1 MALAGENYIVQASSV
16 SANPLLALNS
26 LLRASGGSASDVF
39 APTSTDKTDSAKFS
53 PALSILP
60 PSSATPLS
68 FENVLALQTIDDSQP
83 QALSVH
89 QPTPEELFLKEAQKS
104 PMERMRDQILQ
115 SMGLTEES
123 LAQMPPEA
131 RRAAEDKIAKMI
143 QEKIKL
149 ATGVDKNS
157 SNSTEDMLQAVA

>member
-1 MALAGENYIVQASSV
+1 MQASGV
-16 SANPLLALNS
+16 STNPLLALNS

-39 APTSTDKTDSAKFS
+39 APTNADTSGPAKSS

-60 PSSATPLS
+60 PSSATSLS
-68 FENVLALQTIDDSQP
+68 FENVLALQTIDDSRP
-83 QALSVH
+83 QALTAH

-104 PMERMRDQILQ
+104 PMERMREQILQ
-115 SMGLTEES
+115 SMGMTEES
-123 LAQMPPEA
+123 LAQLPPEE

-149 ATGVDKNS
+149 ATGVDKAPGDS
-157 SNSTEDMLQAVA
+157 AGEILQAVA